1 MNAPLDPAAAGLV
14 LQSPGGLSA
23 AFHANGTLRGLDFG
37 DTTVKLFAGDALEAG
52 ATALWLRRR
61 EGAAVLDSLN
71 LLSPASGAQWR
82 LRAGGWE
89 ARGRWGDLRYR
100 VRMQLHA
107 TAPVWSWHVD
117 LHNAGDSAQTVDLV
131 LLQDVAL
138 APYGA
143 VRINGYYV
151 SQYLDHAPLAHAS
164 RGTVLATRQNLAG
177 AGQRHPWLLT
187 GSLRRAVGYATDA
200 LQSIGL
206 GWRSGAAPVVAT
218 ADLPSQ
224 RLQHEHAMLAL
235 QDAPCVMAAHADA
248 RLGFFAGV
256 QADHPEASGM
266 ADLAQADAW
275 ATLAAAVPALKESA
289 ESAESAEAAPAWR
302 EAVPS
307 LFTQA
312 GGLATQELSE
322 PELAL
327 RFPTPWRQVE
337 RSADGR
343 LLSFF
348 AACGTHVAL
357 PHKERQTL
365 RPHGQLLRTG
375 AHLVP
380 DERSLTS
387 TCWMAGVFHSMVTE
401 GHVAIHRLLSTE
413 RSYLGLGHS
422 SGQRVFLEI
431 DGQWQ
436 QLGQPSAFAMSD
448 RQCQWVYAH
457 AGGVLTVSASAAAE
471 DHVLSL
477 ALQVDEGAARRFLLT
492 HHLALQGDDG
502 LAPGMPTWRRGED
515 GTVTVAPAPGS
526 AAQQQYPGGSFALQP
541 HARSAALLDGV
552 GADER
557 LYLDGQSRGQPF
569 LCLQTLPCHA
579 FGLDIRSRLLGP
591 SEAPDAALP
600 RLTALHLP
608 RLDLPQGG
616 AQPSMAALSEW
627 LPWLQNNALVHYLA
641 PRGLEQYTGGGWG
654 TRDVSQGPVELLLA
668 HGCLAPLRDLLLR
681 VFAEQQPDGDWPQ
694 WFMFFARDRLVRA
707 SDSHGDIVFWPL
719 VALGQYLQ
727 ASGDSGLLDEVLPF
741 FHSEGPAH
749 AERATVWQHVE
760 RALGVVAHRR
770 IPSTHLAAYGHGDWN
785 DSLQPA
791 DPALRER
798 LCSTWTVTLHYQML
812 RTLGEALQA
821 LGRTAE
827 ASALLAQAAP
837 VLHDFQQQLMPDG
850 VLAGYALFETGGAPR
865 YLLHPRDALTGARY
879 SLLPMVHA
887 VINEMLD
894 PAEAARHLALVRTHL
909 LGPDGARLFDRPLAY
924 RGGPQTL
931 FQRAESSSFF
941 GREIGLMYTHA
952 HLRYAEALA
961 QHGDA
966 EAFFAALCQANPIG
980 MQQWLPQARLR
991 QANCYYSSSDA
1002 EFADRYEAAAQYDR
1016 LLAGEVGV
1024 QGGWRVYS
1032 SGAGIAL
1039 SLVVRQLLGLRSS
1052 HDAVQFDPVMP
1063 QSLDGLAAQ
1072 ATLRGTA
1079 LAVRYRVGPRG
1090 CGVQQLVLNGRPL
1103 AFARLANRYR
1113 PGAAS
1118 VALRDWEDAL
1128 AQAAGAA
1135 ALEIV
1140 LG

>member
-1 MNAPLDPAAAGLV
+1 MSASSE
-14 LQSPGGLSA
+14 LQLTSPGGLSA
-23 AFHANGTLRGLDFG
+23 VFHANGTLHRLDFG
-37 DTTVKLFAGDALEAG
+37 DTSISLFAGNALEAA

-61 EGAAVLDSLN
+61 QDGAVRDSLN

-82 LRAGGWE
+82 LHAGAWQ
-89 ARGRWGDLRYR
+89 ARGSWGALRYQ
-100 VRMQLHA
+100 VRLQLHA

-143 VRINGYYV
+143 VRTNEYYV
-151 SQYLDHAPLAHAS
+151 SQYLDHVPLDHPL

-177 AGQRHPWLLT
+177 AGGRHPWLLV
-187 GSLRRAVGYATDA
+187 GSLRRAVGHATDA

-206 GWRSGAAPVVAT
+206 GWRSGAMPTVAV
-218 ADLPSQ
+218 ADLPNQ

-235 QDAPCVMAAHADA
+235 QDEACVLAAHADA
-248 RLGFFAGV
+248 HLGFFAGV
-256 QADHPEASGM
+256 QADHPGATGT

-275 ATLAAAVPALKESA
+275 AALAAAVLPMDESG
-289 ESAESAEAAPAWR
+289 PPWR

-312 GGLATQELSE
+312 DSLPAQALSE
-322 PELAL
+322 ARLAQ
-327 RFPTPWRQVE
+327 RFSTPWRQVE
-337 RSADGR
+337 RDADGR

-357 PHKERQTL
+357 PRKERQAL

-387 TCWMAGVFHSMVTE
+387 TCWMGGVFHSMVTE
-401 GHVAIHRLLSTE
+401 GHVSINRLLSTV
-413 RSYLGLGHS
+413 RSTLGLNRGG
-422 SGQRVFLEI
+422 GQRVLVDI

-436 QLGQPSAFAMSD
+436 LLGQPSAFAMSD
-448 RQCQWVYAH
+448 RQCQWIYAH
-457 AGGVLTVSASAAAE
+457 ADGELTVSASAAAE
-471 DHVLSL
+471 DHGLSL
-477 ALQVDEGAARRFLLT
+477 ALQVDAGPARRFLVT

-502 LAPGMPTWRRGED
+502 LVAGMPVWQRGAD

-526 AAQQQYPGGSFALQP
+526 AAQRQYPGGSFSLQP
-541 HARSAALLDGV
+541 DARSAALLEHV
-552 GADER
+552 GADEL

-569 LCLQTLPCHA
+569 LCLRTLPCTA
-579 FGLDIRSRLLGP
+579 FGLALRSHLLGP
-591 SEAPDAALP
+591 LAAPDAALP
-600 RLTALHLP
+600 HLGALRLPQLE
-608 RLDLPQGG
+608 LPQGA
-616 AQPSMAALSEW
+616 AQPRLAELAEW

-668 HGCLAPLRDLLLR
+668 HGRLPPLRDLLLR

-694 WFMFFARDRLVRA
+694 WFMFFARDRHVRA
-707 SDSHGDIVFWPL
+707 GDSHGDIVFWPL

-727 ASGDSGLLDEVLPF
+727 ASGDGGLLDERLPF
-741 FHSEGPAH
+741 FHTKGPAQ
-749 AERATVWQHVE
+749 AEQATVWQHVQ

-770 IPSTHLAAYGHGDWN
+770 IPATQLAAYGHGDWN

-791 DPALRER
+791 DPRLRER
-798 LCSTWTVTLHYQML
+798 LCSAWTVTLHYQML
-812 RTLGEALQA
+812 RTLGQALQS
-821 LGRTAE
+821 LGRTADGT
-827 ASALLAQAAP
+827 ALLDQAQA
-837 VLHDFQQQLMPDG
+837 VLHDLQQQLMPDG
-850 VLAGYALFETGGAPR
+850 VLAGYALFEKEGAPR
-865 YLLHPRDALTGARY
+865 YLLHPRDEVTGAHY

-887 VINEMLD
+887 VIHEMLD
-894 PAEAARHLALVRTHL
+894 PAQAAQHLALVRAHL

-966 EAFFAALCQANPIG
+966 QAFFEALCQVNPIG
-980 MQQWLPQARLR
+980 MQAWLPQARPR

-1039 SLVVRQLLGLRSS
+1039 SLVVRQLLGLRGS
-1052 HDAVQFDPVMP
+1052 HDAVHFDPVMP
-1063 QSLDGLAAQ
+1063 QSLDGLVAQ
-1072 ATLRGTA
+1072 AKLRGTA
-1079 LAVRYRVGPRG
+1079 LEVRYRVGPRG
-1090 CGVQQLVLNGRPL
+1090 CGVQQLTLNGQAL
-1103 AFARLANRYR
+1103 AFTRLPNRYR
-1113 PGAAS
+1113 PGVAS
-1118 VALRDWEDAL
+1118 VALQDWTDAL
-1128 AQAAGAA
+1128 AQAAGGAR
-1135 ALEIV
+1135 LEIV

>member
-1 MNAPLDPAAAGLV
+1 MSASSELV
-14 LQSPGGLSA
+14 LTSPGGLCA
-23 AFHANGTLRGLDFG
+23 AFHANGTLHRLDFG
-37 DTTVKLFAGDALEAG
+37 DTTIQLFAGNALEAG

-61 EGAAVLDSLN
+61 QGGAVLDGLN

-82 LRAGGWE
+82 LHAGAWQ
-89 ARGRWGDLRYR
+89 ARGRWGTLRYR
-100 VRMQLHA
+100 VRLQLHA

-143 VRINGYYV
+143 VRINEYYV
-151 SQYLDHAPLAHAS
+151 SQYLDHVPLDHPA

-177 AGQRHPWLLT
+177 TGLRHPWLLT
-187 GSLRRAVGYATDA
+187 GSLRRAVGHATDA

-206 GWRSGAAPVVAT
+206 GWRSGEAPVVAV
-218 ADLPSQ
+218 ADLPNR
-224 RLQHEHAMLAL
+224 RLQHEHAMPAL
-235 QDAPCVMAAHADA
+235 QDAPCLLAAHADA

-256 QADHPEASGM
+256 QADHPGATGT

-275 ATLAAAVPALKESA
+275 AALAAA
-289 ESAESAEAAPAWR
+289 APAPAEPGPPWR

-312 GGLATQELSE
+312 GSLPTQELSE
-322 PELAL
+322 AQLAQ
-327 RFPTPWRQVE
+327 RFPPPWRQVE
-337 RSADGR
+337 RDADGR

-357 PHKERQTL
+357 PRKERQAL

-387 TCWMAGVFHSMVTE
+387 TCWMGGVFHSMVTE
-401 GHVAIHRLLSTE
+401 GHVGINRLLSTV
-413 RSYLGLGHS
+413 RSYLGLDRCG
-422 SGQRVFLEI
+422 GQRVLVQAG
-431 DGQWQ
+431 GQWRL
-436 QLGQPSAFAMSD
+436 LGLPSAFAMSE
-448 RQCQWVYAH
+448 RQCQWIYAH
-457 AGGVLTVSASAAAE
+457 ADGVLTVSAGAAAE
-471 DHVLSL
+471 DHALSL
-477 ALQVDEGAARRFLLT
+477 ALQVDAGPARRFLVT

-502 LAPGMPTWRRGED
+502 LAPGMPAWQRGAD

-526 AAQQQYPGGSFALQP
+526 AAQRQYPGGSFTLQP
-541 HARSAALLDGV
+541 AARSAALLEHV
-552 GADER
+552 GADEL

-569 LCLQTLPCHA
+569 LCLRTQPCRA
-579 FGLDIRSRLLGP
+579 FGLVLRAHLLGP
-591 SEAPDAALP
+591 LPAPDAGLP
-600 RLTALHLP
+600 RLTALRVPQLEPPQGAARP
-608 RLDLPQGG
+608 RL
-616 AQPSMAALSEW
+616 AALSER
-627 LPWLQNNALVHYLA
+627 LPWLQHDALVHYLA

-668 HGCLAPLRDLLLR
+668 HGCLPPLRDLLLR
-681 VFAEQQPDGDWPQ
+681 VFAEQQADGDWPQ

-707 SDSHGDIVFWPL
+707 DDSHGDIVFWPL

-727 ASGDSGLLDEVLPF
+727 ASGDGGLLDERLPF
-741 FHSEGPAH
+741 FDARGPAH
-749 AERATVWQHVE
+749 AEQATVWQHVE
-760 RALGVVAHRR
+760 RALGVIAHRR
-770 IPSTHLAAYGHGDWN
+770 IPATRLAAYGHGDWN

-798 LCSTWTVTLHYQML
+798 LCSAWTVTLHYQML
-812 RTLGEALQA
+812 RTLGPALQSS
-821 LGRTAE
+821 GRTAE
-827 ASALLAQAAP
+827 GAALLAQAQA
-837 VLHDFQQQLMPDG
+837 VLHDFQRQLMPDG
-850 VLAGYALFETGGAPR
+850 VLAGYALFETGAAPR
-865 YLLHPRDALTGARY
+865 YLLHPRDALTGAHY

-887 VINEMLD
+887 VINEMLAPD
-894 PAEAARHLALVRTHL
+894 QAAQHLALVRRHL

-966 EAFFAALCQANPIG
+966 DAFFEALCQANPIG
-980 MQQWLPQARLR
+980 MQTWLPQARLR

-1002 EFADRYEAAAQYDR
+1002 EFADRYEAAEHYDR
-1016 LLAGEVGV
+1016 LLAGEVGL

-1032 SGAGIAL
+1032 SGAGIAS
-1039 SLVVRQLLGLRSS
+1039 SLVVRQLLGLRCG
-1052 HDAVQFDPVMP
+1052 HDAVHLDPVMP
-1063 QSLDGLAAQ
+1063 QSLDGLVAH
-1072 ATLRGTA
+1072 ATLRGAA
-1079 LAVRYRVGPRG
+1079 LELRYRVGPRG
-1090 CGVQQLVLNGRPL
+1090 CGVQQLVLNGQAL
-1103 AFARLANRYR
+1103 AFTRLANRYR
-1113 PGAAS
+1113 PGGAC
-1118 VALRDWEDAL
+1118 VALSDWTDAMVQL
-1128 AQAAGAA
+1128 AGVAR
-1135 ALEIV
+1135 LEIV

>member
-1 MNAPLDPAAAGLV
+1 MSASSELV
-14 LQSPGGLSA
+14 LTSPGGLSA
-23 AFHANGTLRGLDFG
+23 TFHANGTLHRLDFG
-37 DTTVKLFAGDALEAG
+37 DTTVALFAGNALEAG

-61 EGAAVLDSLN
+61 HDGAVLDSLN

-82 LRAGGWE
+82 LHAGAWQ
-89 ARGRWGDLRYR
+89 ARGHWGDLRYQ
-100 VRMQLHA
+100 VRLQLHA

-117 LHNAGDSAQTVDLV
+117 LHNAGDNAQTVDLV

-143 VRINGYYV
+143 VRINEYYV
-151 SQYLDHAPLAHAS
+151 SQYLDHTPLAHAA

-177 AGQRHPWLLT
+177 AGSRHPWLLT
-187 GSLRRAVGYATDA
+187 GSLRRAVGWATDA

-206 GWRSGAAPVVAT
+206 GWRSGEAPVVAS

-235 QDAPCVMAAHADA
+235 QDDACTLGPHADA

-256 QADHPEASGM
+256 QADHPAATGT

-275 ATLAAAVPALKESA
+275 AALAAA
-289 ESAESAEAAPAWR
+289 APAQAEPGPPWR

-312 GGLATQELSE
+312 GSLATQDVSE
-322 PELAL
+322 AQLAE
-327 RFPTPWRQVE
+327 RFAPPWRQVE
-337 RSADGR
+337 RDADGR
-343 LLSFF
+343 LLSLF

-357 PHKERQTL
+357 PHKERLAL

-375 AHLVP
+375 VHLVP

-387 TCWMAGVFHSMVTE
+387 TCWMGGVFHSMVTE
-401 GHVAIHRLLSTE
+401 GHVSANRLLSTV
-413 RSYLGLGHS
+413 RSTLGLNRS
-422 SGQRVFLEI
+422 SGQRVFVEV
-431 DGQWQ
+431 DGRWQ
-436 QLGQPSAFAMSD
+436 LLGRPSAFAMSE
-448 RQCQWVYAH
+448 RQCQWIYAH
-457 AGGVLTVSASAAAE
+457 AGGVLTVRASAAAE
-471 DHVLSL
+471 DHALSL
-477 ALQVDEGAARRFLLT
+477 ALQVDAGPARRFLVT

-502 LAPGMPTWRRGED
+502 LAPGLPTWQRGAD
-515 GTVTVAPAPGS
+515 GAVTVAPAPGS
-526 AAQQQYPGGSFALQP
+526 AAQRQYRGGSFALQP
-541 HARSAALLDGV
+541 DARSAALLDHV
-552 GADER
+552 GADEL
-557 LYLDGQSRGQPF
+557 LYRDGRSRGQPF
-569 LCLQTLPCHA
+569 LCLRTLPCTA
-579 FGLDIRSRLLGP
+579 FDLALRSELLGP
-591 SEAPDAALP
+591 LPAPEAG
-600 RLTALHLP
+600 
-608 RLDLPQGG
+608 LPQLPALRLPQLEPPQGP
-616 AQPSMAALSEW
+616 AQPGLSALSEW
-627 LPWLQNNALVHYLA
+627 LPWLQHNALVHYLA

-668 HGCLAPLRDLLLR
+668 HHCLAPLRDLLLR
-681 VFAEQQPDGDWPQ
+681 VFAEQQSDGDWPQ
-694 WFMFFARDRLVRA
+694 WFMFFARDRHVRA

-727 ASGDSGLLDEVLPF
+727 ASGDGGLLDARLPF
-741 FHSEGPAH
+741 FHARGPAH
-749 AERATVWQHVE
+749 AEHATLWQHVQ
-760 RALGVVAHRR
+760 RALDVIAQRR
-770 IPSTHLAAYGHGDWN
+770 IPATQLAAYGHGDWN

-812 RTLGEALQA
+812 RTLGPALQA
-821 LGRTAE
+821 CGRMADGD
-827 ASALLAQAAP
+827 ALLAQSTM
-837 VLHDFQQQLMPDG
+837 VLHDFQRELMPDG
-850 VLAGYALFETGGAPR
+850 VLAGYALFESAGAPR
-865 YLLHPRDALTGARY
+865 YLLHPRDAQTGVHY

-887 VINEMLD
+887 VINEMLA
-894 PAEAARHLALVRTHL
+894 PAEAARHLALVRTQL

-966 EAFFAALCQANPIG
+966 LAFFEALCQANPIG
-980 MQQWLPQARLR
+980 MQTWLPQARLR
-991 QANCYYSSSDA
+991 QANCYHSSSDA
-1002 EFADRYEAAAQYDR
+1002 EFSDRYEAAERYDR
-1016 LLAGEVGV
+1016 LRAGEIGL

-1039 SLVVRQLLGLRSS
+1039 SLVVRQLLGLRCS

-1079 LAVRYRVGPRG
+1079 LQLRYRIGPRG
-1090 CGVQQLVLNGRPL
+1090 CGVQQLVLNGRPM
-1103 AFARLANRYR
+1103 AFTRLANRYR
-1113 PGAAS
+1113 LGAAS
-1118 VALRDWEDAL
+1118 VALPDWTAAL
-1128 AQAAGAA
+1128 AQAAGDAR
-1135 ALEIV
+1135 LEIV
-1140 LG
+1140 LD

>member
-1 MNAPLDPAAAGLV
+1 MSASSELV
-14 LQSPGGLSA
+14 LTSPGGLCA
-23 AFHANGTLRGLDFG
+23 AFHANGTLHRLDFG
-37 DTTVKLFAGDALEAG
+37 DTTVQLFAGHALEAA

-61 EGAAVLDSLN
+61 QDGAVLDSLN

-82 LRAGGWE
+82 LHAGAWQ
-89 ARGRWGDLRYR
+89 ARGRWGALRYA
-100 VRMQLHA
+100 VRLVLHA

-143 VRINGYYV
+143 VRINEYYV
-151 SQYLDHAPLAHAS
+151 SQYLDHVPLDHPS

-177 AGQRHPWLLT
+177 PGQRHPWLLL
-187 GSLRRAVGYATDA
+187 GSLRHAVGYATDA

-206 GWRSGAAPVVAT
+206 GWRSGEAPVVAV
-218 ADLPSQ
+218 ADLPNQ

-235 QDAPCVMAAHADA
+235 QDAPCVLAAHADT

-256 QADHPEASGM
+256 QADHPGATGT

-275 ATLAAAVPALKESA
+275 AALADAVPPMDE
-289 ESAESAEAAPAWR
+289 PGPPWR

-307 LFTQA
+307 LFTRA
-312 GGLATQELSE
+312 GTLQTQEMSE
-322 PELAL
+322 AQLAQ
-327 RFPTPWRQVE
+327 RFAPPWRQVE
-337 RSADGR
+337 RDADGL

-357 PHKERQTL
+357 PRKERQAL

-387 TCWMAGVFHSMVTE
+387 TCWMGGVFHSMVTE
-401 GHVAIHRLLSTE
+401 GHVSSNRLLSTV
-413 RSYLGLGHS
+413 RSYLGLNRG
-422 SGQRVFLEI
+422 SGQRVLVEI
-431 DGQWQ
+431 GGQWQ
-436 QLGQPSAFAMSD
+436 LLGQPSAFAMSG

-457 AGGVLTVSASAAAE
+457 ADGMLTVDASAAAE
-471 DHVLSL
+471 DHALSL
-477 ALQVDEGAARRFLLT
+477 ALQVNAGPALRFLVT

-502 LAPGMPTWRRGED
+502 LAQCTPAWQRGAD
-515 GTVTVAPAPGS
+515 DAVTVAPAPGS
-526 AAQQQYPGGSFALQP
+526 AAQRQYPGGSFALQP
-541 HARSAALLDGV
+541 DARSAALLEHV
-552 GADER
+552 GADEL
-557 LYLDGQSRGQPF
+557 LYLDGRSRGQPF
-569 LCLQTLPCHA
+569 LCLRTLPCAA
-579 FGLDIRSRLLGP
+579 FGLTLRSALLGP
-591 SEAPDAALP
+591 LAAPDAALP
-600 RLTALHLP
+600 RLPALRLPQLEVPTGTAQP
-608 RLDLPQGG
+608 RL
-616 AQPSMAALSEW
+616 SALSEW
-627 LPWLQNNALVHYLA
+627 LPWLQDNALVHYLA

-668 HGCLAPLRDLLLR
+668 HGCLPPLRDLLLR

-707 SDSHGDIVFWPL
+707 GDSHGDIVFWPL
-719 VALGQYLQ
+719 VALGQYLL
-727 ASGDSGLLDEVLPF
+727 ASGGSGLLDERLPF
-741 FHSEGPAH
+741 FHAQGPAQ
-749 AERATVWQHVE
+749 AEQATVWQHVE
-760 RALGVVAHRR
+760 RALGVIAQRR
-770 IPSTHLAAYGHGDWN
+770 IPASHLAAYGHGDWN

-798 LCSTWTVTLHYQML
+798 LCSAWTVTLHYQML
-812 RTLGEALQA
+812 RTLGQALQA
-821 LGRTAE
+821 IGRA
-827 ASALLAQAAP
+827 ADGAPLLAQAEA

-850 VLAGYALFETGGAPR
+850 VLAGYALFETAGAPR
-865 YLLHPRDALTGARY
+865 YLLHPRDALTGAHY

-894 PAEAARHLALVRTHL
+894 PAQAASHLALVRAHL

-966 EAFFAALCQANPIG
+966 EAFFQALCQANPIG
-980 MQQWLPQARLR
+980 MQKWLPQARLR

-1002 EFADRYEAAAQYDR
+1002 EFADRYEAAEQYDR

-1063 QSLDGLAAQ
+1063 QSLDGLVAQ
-1072 ATLRGTA
+1072 ATLRGAA
-1079 LAVRYRVGPRG
+1079 LEVRYRIGPRG
-1090 CGVQQLVLNGRPL
+1090 CGVQRLALDGQPL
-1103 AFARLANRYR
+1103 AFTREANRYR
-1113 PGAAS
+1113 LGAAS
-1118 VALRDWEDAL
+1118 VALADWTDAL
-1128 AQAAGAA
+1128 AQAAGGAR
-1135 ALEIV
+1135 LEIV

>member
-1 MNAPLDPAAAGLV
+1 MTDSPDPATRALHNA
-14 LQSPGGLSA
+14 SGLSA
-23 AFHANGTLRGLDFG
+23 DFHANGTLRRLGFG
-37 DTTVKLFAGDALEAG
+37 DTTVNLFAGNALEAA
-52 ATALWLRRR
+52 ATALLLRRR
-61 EGAAVLDSLN
+61 QGAMVLDSLN
-71 LLSPASGAQWR
+71 LLSPSSGAQWR
-82 LRAGGWE
+82 MHGGAWQ
-89 ARGRWGDLRYR
+89 ARGRWGNLRYQ
-100 VRMQLHA
+100 VRLQLHA
-107 TAPVWSWHVD
+107 SALVWFWHVG
-117 LHNAGDSAQTVDLV
+117 LHNEGDTAQTVDLV

-143 VRINGYYV
+143 IRVNEYYV
-151 SQYLDHAPLAHAS
+151 SQYLDHVPLAHP
-164 RGTVLATRQNLAG
+164 RHGTVLATRQNLAG
-177 AGQRHPWLLT
+177 GGQRHPWLLI

-206 GWRSGAAPVVAT
+206 GWRSGAAPTVAT
-218 ADLPSQ
+218 ADLPNR

-235 QDAPCVMAAHADA
+235 QDEALLLPAHADA

-256 QADHPEASGM
+256 QADHPDATGA

-275 ATLAAAVPALKESA
+275 AALAATVPAE
-289 ESAESAEAAPAWR
+289 AEAGPPWC

-312 GGLATQELSE
+312 GMLQAHDLSE
-322 PELAL
+322 AQLVQ
-327 RFPTPWRQVE
+327 RFPLPWRQVE

-348 AACGTHVAL
+348 AADGAHVAL

-365 RPHGQLLRTG
+365 RPHGHLLRTG

-380 DERSLTS
+380 DERSLAS
-387 TCWMAGVFHSMVTE
+387 TCWMGGVFHSMVTE
-401 GHVAIHRLLSTE
+401 GHVSINRLLSTV
-413 RSYLGLGHS
+413 RSYLGLNRS
-422 SGQRVFLEI
+422 SGQRVLVEI
-431 DGQWQ
+431 GRQWQ
-436 QLGQPSAFAMSD
+436 LLGLPSAFAMSD
-448 RQCQWVYAH
+448 LQCTWIFGH

-477 ALQVDEGAARRFLLT
+477 ALQVDEGPALRFLVT

-502 LAPGMPTWRRGED
+502 LAPGMPAWERGED
-515 GTVTVAPAPGS
+515 GTVTVSPAPGS
-526 AAQQQYPGGSFALQP
+526 AAQQQYPGGCFTLQP
-541 HARSAALLDGV
+541 DAPSAPLLDSV
-552 GADER
+552 GADEM

-569 LCLQTLPCHA
+569 LCLQTLPCRA
-579 FGLDIRSRLLGP
+579 FGLAIRSRLLGP
-591 SEAPDAALP
+591 LAAPDASLSRLAAL
-600 RLTALHLP
+600 AMP
-608 RLDLPQGG
+608 RLDLQPCA
-616 AQPSMAALSEW
+616 AQAQVAALSEW
-627 LPWLQNNALVHYLA
+627 LPWLQNNALVHYLS

-654 TRDVSQGPVELLLA
+654 TRDVTQGPVELLLA
-668 HGCLAPLRDLLLR
+668 HGCLPPLRDLLVR

-707 SDSHGDIVFWPL
+707 GDSHGDIVFWPL

-727 ASGDSGLLDEVLPF
+727 ASGDGGLLDERLPF
-741 FHSEGPAH
+741 FHAQGPAQ
-749 AERATVWQHVE
+749 AEQAIVWQHVE
-760 RALGVVAHRR
+760 RALGVIARRR
-770 IPSTHLAAYGHGDWN
+770 IPASQLAAYGHGDWN

-798 LCSTWTVTLHYQML
+798 LCSAWTVTLHYQML
-812 RTLGEALQA
+812 RTLGQSLQA
-821 LGRTAE
+821 VGRTAD
-827 ASALLAQAAP
+827 AGALLAQAQA

-850 VLAGYALFETGGAPR
+850 VLAGYALFEAEGAPR
-865 YLLHPRDALTGARY
+865 YLLHPRDALTGAHY

-894 PAEAARHLALVRTHL
+894 PDQAARHLALVRTHL
-909 LGPDGARLFDRPLAY
+909 LGPDGARLFDGPLAY

-966 EAFFAALCQANPIG
+966 QAFFEALCQANPIG
-980 MQQWLPQARLR
+980 MQTWLPQARLR

-1002 EFADRYEAAAQYDR
+1002 EFSDRYEAAEHYDR
-1016 LLAGEVGV
+1016 LLAGDVGV

-1063 QSLDGLAAQ
+1063 QSLDGLVAQ
-1072 ATLRGTA
+1072 ATLRGVA
-1079 LAVRYRVGPRG
+1079 LEVRYRVGPRG
-1090 CGVQQLVLNGRPL
+1090 CGVQQLVLNGQPL
-1103 AFARLANRYR
+1103 AFTRLANRYR
-1113 PGAAS
+1113 LGAAN
-1118 VALRDWEDAL
+1118 VALQDWADAL
-1128 AQAAGAA
+1128 ARTTGGAR
-1135 ALEIV
+1135 LEIV